1 MVNEWRIKL
10 EVDFEL
16 DVKMALQRGRKRN
29 GSSEMQLHGKLE
41 GLTFP
46 GVDTSTI
53 RKTADFG
60 HDLVI

>member
-1 MVNEWRIKL
+1 
-10 EVDFEL
+10 
-16 DVKMALQRGRKRN
+16 MALQRGRKRN